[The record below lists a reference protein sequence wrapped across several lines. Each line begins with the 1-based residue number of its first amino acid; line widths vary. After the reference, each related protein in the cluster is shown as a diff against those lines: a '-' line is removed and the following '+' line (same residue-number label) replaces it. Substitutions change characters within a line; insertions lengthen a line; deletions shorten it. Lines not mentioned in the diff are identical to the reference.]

1 MNNQQKTISDW
12 LKTGSINIFGLPFAG
27 KDTQG
32 KILAEM
38 FNGVVISGGDILRSN
53 KDNQELQQIM
63 ASGQIIPSD
72 LWEQI
77 VVPYLANSEFDN
89 KPIILSEVGRLAG
102 EELVVEKATK
112 EAGHEQK
119 AVILLNLSDE
129 EVWNRF
135 EASQKSQ
142 DRGQRADDNKAVIQT
157 RLDSYHNLVKP
168 VIDYYRQN
176 GSLIE
181 IDGSLAKEEVTA
193 AILDALELRANN

>member
-77 VVPYLANSEFDN
+77 VVP
-89 KPIILSEVGRLAG
+89 
-102 EELVVEKATK
+102 
-112 EAGHEQK
+112 
-119 AVILLNLSDE
+119 
-129 EVWNRF
+129 
-135 EASQKSQ
+135 
-142 DRGQRADDNKAVIQT
+142 
-157 RLDSYHNLVKP
+157 
-168 VIDYYRQN
+168 
-176 GSLIE
+176 
-181 IDGSLAKEEVTA
+181 
-193 AILDALELRANN
+193 